1 MNFFTKRKTR
11 AKIFKDLEFLGYDP
25 IKIREVL
32 NNHNDFE
39 SALKVLSEDKENNI
53 QEGLIKFGIPNK
65 AAKILSNQF
74 QDLPQAL
81 DYYYEYEN
89 NIERIKKELS
99 ELDYHPRF
107 IEMSI
112 TNLWSVDRAVYECG
126 KNPRRFGSI
135 YVNENSEERKVQREL
150 GIANTVLY
158 I

>member
-1 MNFFTKRKTR
+1 MFFFNKRKNK

-32 NNHNDFE
+32 HDHNDFE
-39 SALKVLSEDKENNI
+39 SALKVLSEDKENDL
-53 QEGLIKFGIPNK
+53 QEGLIKFEIPNK

-74 QDLPQAL
+74 QDLDQAL
-81 DYYYEYEN
+81 NYYYEYES
-89 NIERIKKELS
+89 NIESIKKILS
-99 ELDYHPRF
+99 ELGYHPRF

-112 TNLWSVDRAVYECG
+112 NNLWTVDRAVYECG

-135 YVNENSEERKVQREL
+135 YVNENAEERKVQRNL
-150 GIANTVLY
+150 SNANTVFV